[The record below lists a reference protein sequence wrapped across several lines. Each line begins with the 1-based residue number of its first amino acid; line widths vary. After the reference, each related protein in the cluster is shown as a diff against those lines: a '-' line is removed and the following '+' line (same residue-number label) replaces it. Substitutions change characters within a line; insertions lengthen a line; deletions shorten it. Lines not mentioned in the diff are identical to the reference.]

1 MFAFIITSLL
11 VVAMPFGQLGQPQA
25 APPVSPARPAPV
37 ASATPAPS
45 ATPSL
50 AEVPENQPVITIHGL
65 CASVASSAAKSAK
78 GTVPK
83 PAGPCTTIVT
93 RAQLDKLISA
103 LNPQNQAVTPQIR
116 RQFAQQYA
124 ELLTYGQAAKKAG
137 TEDADFAEL
146 MRFVRL
152 STLVRLYRT
161 RLDER
166 YRKVPDSEIAA
177 YYKQNSPKFE
187 EISLGRIFIPAKN
200 PSAQNKDDWEK
211 KAAQVAN
218 DIHDR
223 AAKGEDLEKLQKEAY
238 TQLGLT
244 TTPASTNLGARRRAM
259 LPQQQDLFSLKAG
272 EISKVEQEPAGYVIY
287 KVESKQ
293 IAPLEK
299 VKDEISRELFRQKM
313 EEKTKEITAGVRTDL
328 NEKYFGPALAPP
340 SAPASVLPPGA
351 RPAATPGPSAAGPQS
366 QTQASPAAPK
376 P

>member
-1 MFAFIITSLL
+1 MFALIITCLL
-11 VVAMPFGQLGQPQA
+11 AAAMPSGQLQS
-25 APPVSPARPAPV
+25 APPATPVRPAPV
-37 ASATPAPS
+37 TSATPAPS

-50 AEVPENQPVITIHGL
+50 VQVPENQPVITIHGL
-65 CASVASSAAKSAK
+65 CATPASSSAKSAK
-78 GTVPK
+78 GAVSK
-83 PAGPCTTIVT
+83 PAGACTTVVT

-103 LNPQNQAVTPQIR
+103 LNTQNQAVTPQIR
-116 RQFAQQYA
+116 RQFAQSYA

-146 MRFVRL
+146 MSFVRL

-187 EISLGRIFIPAKN
+187 EINLARIFIPAKN
-200 PSAQNKDDWEK
+200 PSAQNKDEWEK

-244 TTPASTNLGARRRAM
+244 TSPASTNLGPRRRAM
-259 LPQQQDLFSLKAG
+259 LPQQQDLFSLNAG
-272 EISKVEQEPAGYVIY
+272 DVSKVEQEPAGYVIY
-287 KVESKQ
+287 KVVSKQ
-293 IAPLEK
+293 VVPLDK

-313 EEKTKEITAGVRTDL
+313 EDKNKEITASVRTDF
-328 NEKYFGPALAPP
+328 NEKYFGPPPAP
-340 SAPASVLPPGA
+340 PASVVPPGV
-351 RPAATPGPSAAGPQS
+351 RPAASP
-366 QTQASPAAPK
+366 ASPAAGSHPQPQTNPATPK